1 MAIYVMSDIHGN
13 YEKYIQALN
22 KINLKDNDI
31 LFIIGDIVDR
41 GSQSIKILQDMMYRY
56 NVIPIIGNHEI
67 MAYSILKVVFQKIV
81 DEDELDEDFLEAISY
96 WLENGGKTTFE
107 EFKALS
113 KKDMEKIL
121 DYLKEFKSYV
131 EIRLNDVDYILFH
144 AGLVNFRE
152 DKKLYE
158 YSLDELNFTRTDY
171 LKPCC
176 KDKIV
181 ITGHTPVQLIT
192 GEIPVQVITGKKSD
206 KIYKACNHI
215 AIGCGY
221 GNLGV
226 LCLDT
231 MEEIYV

>member
-22 KINLKDNDI
+22 KINLKDNDT
-31 LFIIGDIVDR
+31 LFILGDILDR

-81 DEDELDEDFLEAISY
+81 DEDINKLDEEFLEDISL
-96 WLENGGKTTFE
+96 WFEDGGEATFE

-121 DYLKEFKSYV
+121 DYLKEFEAYE
-131 EIRLNDVDYILFH
+131 EIRVNDVDYILVH
-144 AGLVNFRE
+144 AGLGNFRE

-158 YSLDELNFTRTDY
+158 YSLDELIFTRTDY
-171 LKPCC
+171 SKPYY

-181 ITGHTPVQLIT
+181 ITGHTPVQ
-192 GEIPVQVITGKKSD
+192 VITNKKSD
-206 KIYKACNHI
+206 KIYKANNHI
-215 AIGCGY
+215 AIDCGCGY
-221 GNLGV
+221 GGNLGV

>member
-22 KINLKDNDI
+22 KINLKDSDT

-41 GSQSIKILQDMMYRY
+41 VSQPIKILQDMMYRH
-56 NVIPIIGNHEI
+56 NIIPIIGNHEFI
-67 MAYSILKVVFQKIV
+67 AYSILKVVFQKID
-81 DEDELDEDFLEAISY
+81 DENSYKFDKKFLKDILLWFKE
-96 WLENGGKTTFE
+96 GGKTTFE

-121 DYLKEFKSYV
+121 DYLREFEAYEEV
-131 EIRLNDVDYILFH
+131 RVNDVDYILVH
-144 AGLVNFRE
+144 AGLGNFRE

-158 YSLDELNFTRTDY
+158 YSLDELIFTRTDY
-171 LKPCC
+171 SKPYY

-181 ITGHTPVQLIT
+181 ITGHTPVQ
-192 GEIPVQVITGKKSD
+192 VITNKKSN
-206 KIYKACNHI
+206 KIYKSNNHI
-215 AIGCGY
+215 AIDCGCGY
-221 GNLGV
+221 GGKLAI

-231 MEEIYV
+231 MEEIYI

>member
-1 MAIYVMSDIHGN
+1 MAIYVMSDIHGD

-22 KINLKDNDI
+22 KINLKDSDT

-41 GSQSIKILQDMMYRY
+41 GSQPIKILQDMMYRH
-56 NVIPIIGNHEI
+56 NIIPIIGNHEFI
-67 MAYSILKVVFQKIV
+67 AYSILKVVFQKID
-81 DEDELDEDFLEAISY
+81 DENSYKFDKKFLKDILLWFKE
-96 WLENGGKTTFE
+96 GGKTTFE

-121 DYLKEFKSYV
+121 DYLREFEAYEEV
-131 EIRLNDVDYILFH
+131 RVNDVDYILVH
-144 AGLVNFRE
+144 AGLGNFRE

-158 YSLDELNFTRTDY
+158 YSLDELIFTRTDY
-171 LKPCC
+171 SKPYY

-181 ITGHTPVQLIT
+181 ITGHTPVQ
-192 GEIPVQVITGKKSD
+192 VITNKKSD
-206 KIYKACNHI
+206 KIYKSNNHI
-215 AIGCGY
+215 AIDCGCGY
-221 GNLGV
+221 GGNLGV